1 MTTLLAPAIG
11 HGQHNLTASI
21 APVSVGTP
29 DDSEKNRGFVTGKVT
44 TADGQPVEQAGVLV
58 KNSTMGTS
66 TNADGRFR
74 LPLPAGSYTLVVSY
88 LGVGRQEIDVV
99 LAADQTINLP
109 PIMLAQSAQQLAEV
123 TVTATRTV
131 NDQPVSVGKMAIR
144 PLDLPQSVV
153 TINKEV
159 IEQQQILRVGEI
171 LQNVSGVYVM
181 GNTGGTQ
188 EEIAGRGFAFNSN
201 NTFKNGVRYNNGV
214 MPEVSGLE
222 RFEILKGSSAILYG
236 NVAAGGVINLVTK
249 KPQFQSGGQI
259 GMRVGSYSF
268 YKPTLDVYG
277 AINNSEHVAFRLN
290 TSYENSQSFRDGV
303 TGERFYVNPSV
314 LVKVGSK
321 TDLLLEG
328 DYLKDNRTPDYGI
341 GAINY
346 EIANVPR
353 SRFLNTD
360 WANNETTQKSAT
372 LTLTHHLTQNWQV
385 RTTAG
390 YQLYDNNLLSA
401 ARPTGIRANGNLLR
415 NTLQSS
421 AKEGYI
427 LGQVDLMG
435 KFNTGAINHNLLVGV
450 DGDQYNSRST
460 SYVAAAYDSINIYDP
475 NKVLAQPR
483 VRADITN
490 LTRNQ
495 LTKGGTRR
503 GGIYAQDLISI
514 SEKLKVL
521 AGLRWTY
528 QETPSD
534 VLTYRT
540 DVTTKTRRFDEAFS
554 PRLGI
559 VYQPIKTM
567 SVFSSYSNSFN
578 TNSGL
583 DVTGTALPPSIL
595 DQYEVGIKN
604 DLFQGVLSA
613 NVTAYQIVNSNLAQ
627 TVQPGAPNFNKD
639 LPTAQELAGEVT
651 SRGVEV
657 DVLSKPYQGWSFIA
671 GYSYNQTKYTKSNI
685 FEVGSLLRY
694 NPNHTANFSV
704 FYTFGGDT
712 FLKGLNAGFM
722 TSYIGERQA
731 GRSTRRT
738 VENDAF
744 RLIPLEAY
752 TLFDLSVGY
761 TIDRVSLRLKASNLL
776 DVYNFNAHDDNSI
789 NPIMPRQFSGT
800 LAYRLF

>member
-1 MTTLLAPAIG
+1 MAPLAG
-11 HGQHNLTASI
+11 YSQQNLTASI
-21 APVSVGTP
+21 APVSATATDEP
-29 DDSEKNRGFVTGKVT
+29 EKIRSYVTGKVLT
-44 TADGQPVEQAGVLV
+44 VDGQPVEQAGILV

-88 LGVGRQEIDVV
+88 LGVGRQEIEVS
-99 LAADQTINLP
+99 LGADQTLNLP
-109 PIMLAQSAQQLAEV
+109 PITLSQSAQQLSEV
-123 TVTATRTV
+123 KVTATRTM
-131 NDQPVSVGKMAIR
+131 NEQPVTVGKMPVR

-159 IEQQQILRVGEI
+159 LEQQQVLRVSEV

-181 GNTGGTQ
+181 GATGGTQ

-214 MPEVSGLE
+214 MPEISGLE
-222 RFEILKGSSAILYG
+222 RFEILKGSAAILYG

-259 GMRVGSYSF
+259 GMRVGSYNF
-268 YKPTLDVYG
+268 YKPSLDVYG

-290 TSYENSQSFRDGV
+290 SSYENARSFRDGV
-303 TGERFYVNPSV
+303 KGERFYVNPSV
-314 LVKVGSK
+314 LVKLGEK
-321 TDLLLEG
+321 TDILIEG
-328 DYLKDNRTPDYGI
+328 DYLNDNRTPDYGI

-346 EIANVPR
+346 EIADVPR

-372 LTLTHHLTQNWQV
+372 LTLTHRLNQNWQV

-390 YQLYDNNLLSA
+390 YQHYDNNLLSA
-401 ARPTGIRANGNLLR
+401 SRPTGIRPNGNLLR
-415 NTLQSS
+415 NVQRTS
-421 AKEGYI
+421 ATEGYM

-435 KFNTGAINHNLLVGV
+435 KFATGSLNHTLLVGV
-450 DGDQYNSRST
+450 DGDQYDSRNV
-460 SYVAAAYDSINIYDP
+460 SYVTAAYDSINVFDP
-475 NKVLAQPR
+475 NRVVAQPR

-495 LTKGGTRR
+495 RTTGGTRR
-503 GGIYAQDLISI
+503 GGVYAQDLLSI

-540 DVTTKTRRFDEAFS
+540 DVTTKTRRFDEAWS

-559 VYQPIKTM
+559 VYQPIQTM
-567 SVFSSYSNSFN
+567 SLFSSYSNSF
-578 TNSGL
+578 TINSGL
-583 DVTGTALPPSIL
+583 DVTGTALKPSTL

-604 DLFQGVLSA
+604 DLFQGLLSA

-627 TVQPGAPNFNKD
+627 TVLPDAPNFNKD
-639 LPTAQELAGEVT
+639 YPTAQELAGEVT

-657 DVLSKPYQGWSFIA
+657 DILSKPYQGWSFIA
-671 GYSYNQTKYTKSNI
+671 GYSYNQTKYTKSTI
-685 FEVGSLLRY
+685 YEVGSLLRY
-694 NPNHTANFSV
+694 NPNHTANASV
-704 FYTFGGDT
+704 FYTFDNESA
-712 FLKGLNAGFM
+712 LKGLNAGFVA
-722 TSYIGERQA
+722 TYIGERQA

-738 VENDAF
+738 VENDAY
-744 RLIPLEAY
+744 RLIPLKAY
-752 TLFDLSVGY
+752 PLFDLSVGY
-761 TIDRVSLRLKASNLL
+761 TLDRVSLRLKASNLL
-776 DVYNFNAHDDNSI
+776 DAYNYNAHDDNSI
-789 NPIMPRQFSGT
+789 NPINPRQFSGT
-800 LAYRLF
+800 LSYQL